1 MIDPV
6 TVEVIRNALSYSA
19 EEMGIALRNS
29 AYSHN
34 IKERMDHS
42 CAIFDVNG
50 DMVAQAEHIPVHLG
64 SLPHG
69 IKNAISYLRNKGV
82 QFREGDI
89 FIFND
94 PYISGTHLN
103 DVTLIKPVFYQG
115 IHVGFTANKAHHV
128 DVGGK
133 SPGSMSGDATE
144 LYQEGIIIPPVKFAE
159 TGKIRQDILEIILEN
174 VRTPHITQ
182 GDLRAQMAAAN
193 LGDRRIQELIEKYG
207 VEIYLKA
214 LHEILLYSEKRM
226 IEEIKEIP
234 DGVYEAEDCL
244 EDTGISEKPVW
255 IRVKITVT
263 GGRMK
268 VDYTGTDPQ
277 VDGPIN
283 AVFGVTLSATYFA
296 IKSVVDPEVPM
307 NQGAMRPIE
316 VHAPPGTLVNP
327 FKPAPVSGGNVETSQ
342 RIADVMFKALA
353 IALPHKVPAASL
365 GSMNNIMAGG
375 YDPERKR
382 PWAFYETI
390 GGGSGGRP
398 FEDGIDGIHT
408 NMTNT
413 MNTPIE
419 AIEQYYP
426 IIFTAY
432 EFRENSFGA
441 GKFRGGNGIIRSWKL
456 TAPKATVSILAER
469 TKVTPFGIHGG
480 LSGKPAEFY
489 LVRKSGETVKLK
501 GKTTVTL
508 QEGDEIIIKTAGGGG
523 YGPPEER
530 DPRAIMEDRE
540 NGLLHDSW
548 ETYVEENRKIQ
559 KDCTDLLP

>member
-6 TVEVIRNALSYSA
+6 TAEVIRNALAYTA

-42 CAIFDVNG
+42 CAIFDVEG

-69 IKNAISYLRNKGV
+69 IKNAIKYLRNNKV
-82 QFREGDI
+82 QFKEGDVY
-89 FIFND
+89 IFND

-103 DVTLIKPVFYQG
+103 DVTLIKPVFYEG
-115 IHVGFTANKAHHV
+115 VHVGFTANKAHHV

-144 LYQEGIIIPPVKFAE
+144 LYQEGIILPPVRFAE
-159 TGKIRQDILEIILEN
+159 GGEINPDILAIILEN
-174 VRTPHITQ
+174 VRTPHITK

-193 LGDRRIQELIEKYG
+193 LGERRIQELIEKYG
-207 VEIYLKA
+207 VDLYLEA
-214 LHEILLYSEKRM
+214 LQEILAYSEKRM
-226 IEEIKEIP
+226 MEEIKEIP

-244 EDTGISEKPVW
+244 EDTGISDRPVW
-255 IRVKITVT
+255 IRVKITVS
-263 GGRMK
+263 GGKMR

-307 NQGAMRPIE
+307 NQGAMKPIE
-316 VHAPPGTLVNP
+316 VYAPPRTLVNP
-327 FKPAPVSGGNVETSQ
+327 QKPAPVSGGNVETSQ

-353 IALPHKVPAASL
+353 SALPQKVPAASL

-375 YDPERKR
+375 YDPIRNR

-398 FEDGIDGIHT
+398 IEDGIDGIHT

-426 IIFTAY
+426 ILFTSY

-441 GKFRGGNGIIRSWKL
+441 GKYRGGSGIIRSWKL

-469 TKVTPFGIHGG
+469 TKVTPFGVHGG
-480 LSGKPAEFY
+480 LPGKPAEFY
-489 LVRKSGETVKLK
+489 LVRENGDTIKLQ

-508 QEGDEIIIKTAGGGG
+508 NKGDEIVIKTAGGGG
-523 YGPPEER
+523 YGPPKER
-530 DPRAIMEDRE
+530 DPRAIERDRE
-540 NGLLHDSW
+540 NGLLKGSW
-548 ETYVEENRKIQ
+548 DEYVEENRKIQ
-559 KDCTDLLP
+559 KDCSDL

>member
-1 MIDPV
+1 MVDPV

-42 CAIFDVNG
+42 CAIFDTDGN
-50 DMVAQAEHIPVHLG
+50 MVAQAEHIPVHLG

-69 IKNAISYLRNKGV
+69 IKNAINYLKQKGLT
-82 QFREGDI
+82 FREGDI

-103 DVTLIKPVFYQG
+103 DVTLIKPVFYKG
-115 IHVGFTANKAHHV
+115 KHVGFTANKAHHV

-159 TGKIRQDILEIILEN
+159 AGEIRQDVLSFILEN

-193 LGDRRIQELIEKYG
+193 LGARRIHELIDKYG
-207 VEIYLKA
+207 IELYLRS
-214 LHEILLYSEKRM
+214 LDQILRYSEKRM
-226 IEEIKEIP
+226 MEEIRGIP
-234 DGVYEAEDCL
+234 DGVYEAADCL
-244 EDTGISEKPVW
+244 EDSGVNDRPVW
-255 IRVKITVT
+255 IRVKVTVY

-277 VDGPIN
+277 VEGPIN

-316 VHAPPGTLVNP
+316 VYAPPGTLVNP

-342 RIADVMFKALA
+342 RIADVMFRALSY
-353 IALPHKVPAASL
+353 ALPEKVPAASL

-375 YDPERKR
+375 YDPRRKR

-441 GKFRGGNGIIRSWKL
+441 GKFRGGNGIVRSWKL
-456 TAPKATVSILAER
+456 NAPKATVSILAER
-469 TKVTPFGIHGG
+469 TKVTPFGVHGG
-480 LSGKPAEFY
+480 LPGKPAEFY
-489 LVRKSGETVKLK
+489 LVKRDGETLKLN
-501 GKTTVTL
+501 GKTTVVI
-508 QEGDEIIIKTAGGGG
+508 ERGDEIVIKTAGGGG

-530 DPRAIMEDRE
+530 DPVAIKEDME
-540 NGLLHDSW
+540 NGLLGISW
-548 ETYVEENRKIQ
+548 ETYVEENRKIRRDC
-559 KDCTDLLP
+559 KDL